1 MNDDTQ
7 PVKPPGGK
15 GGPDFDWQAITPE
28 DSPMTP
34 MDLWAD
40 ERHQDLST
48 AKLAVG
54 DQAFDFSRP
63 LYDFSDGR
71 EVALGQ
77 DFQLSTVAKEKPVAL
92 IFGSYT

>member
-1 MNDDTQ
+1 MSEESKQ
-7 PVKPPGGK
+7 AKQSGQSGV
-15 GGPDFDWQAITPE
+15 PDFDWQAITPE

-54 DQAFDFSRP
+54 DAAFDFKRP

-71 EVALGQ
+71 EVATGE
-77 DFQLSTVAKEKPVAL
+77 DFQLSAAVKEKPVAL
-92 IFGSYT
+92 VFGSYT